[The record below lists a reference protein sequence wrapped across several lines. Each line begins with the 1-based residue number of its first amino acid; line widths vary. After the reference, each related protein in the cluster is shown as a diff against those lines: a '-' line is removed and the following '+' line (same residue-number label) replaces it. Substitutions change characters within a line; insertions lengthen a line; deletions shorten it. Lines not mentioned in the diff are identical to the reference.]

1 MSRTRIALL
10 AVALAPVLA
19 GCGAAVD
26 RASEAAAEKV
36 VEKAVESEIG
46 GDVDIERDGDGFSIE
61 TEDGSMTVDGEGNMV
76 IEGEDGTMTMETG
89 EELADDFPDIP
100 LPGEM
105 SIESTSRVDS
115 GDGTALHIVSAVMD
129 ADAESTFDAYTSA
142 LEDAGFTI
150 DMNNVSNSEGEFYG
164 MVLASKGE
172 SLQVTTV
179 LVTEDSG
186 TRVQLSASVLD
197 S

>member
-1 MSRTRIALL
+1 MSRTQIALL
-10 AVALAPVLA
+10 AVALATVLA

-26 RASEAAAEKV
+26 KASEAAAEKV
-36 VEKAVESEIG
+36 VEKAVESGID

-100 LPGEM
+100 LPGAM
-105 SIESTSRVDS
+105 AIETTSRVDS
-115 GDGTALHIVSAVMD
+115 GDGTVLHIVSAVMD
-129 ADAESTFDAYTSA
+129 ADAKSTFEAYGTA
-142 LEDAGFTI
+142 LEDAGFDI
-150 DMNNVSNSEGEFYG
+150 DLNNVSNSDGEFYG
-164 MVLASKGE
+164 MVMATKNE

-179 LVTEDSG
+179 LVTEDGG
-186 TRVQLSASVLD
+186 TRVQLSASVFNG
-197 S
+197 